1 MKPVSNTFYR
11 TARLIYSVF
20 MRPLNE
26 LINTEDP
33 AWPMVQELIAGAT
46 TPVEVL
52 PAHPVDREVALLAI
66 QVTTRSTMGAVV
78 YETGGLL
85 IDHGWLRI
93 LGSGH
98 PRLPRSLP
106 SWNKGRTM
114 FDDENPPGYLLV
126 ADDVVGG
133 FFAVNGGALG
143 AEMGA
148 VFYFAPDSCQWECLD
163 FGYSEFIGWSLQGDL
178 AKFYESLRWPGWE
191 NEIASLGGDQAIFI
205 FPFPAT
211 KGPPLGE
218 RHHGVVPIAELFGLY
233 ISGEAAPENPSSN
246 S

>member
-1 MKPVSNTFYR
+1 MYLALP
-11 TARLIYSVF
+11 AGALMIYSVCA
-20 MRPLNE
+20 MRALSE
-26 LINTEDP
+26 LINTQDP
-33 AWPMVQELIAGAT
+33 AWPMVQELIAHAKN
-46 TPVEVL
+46 PVEVL
-52 PAHPVDREVALLAI
+52 PADPVDREVALHAI
-66 QVTTRSTMGAVV
+66 QVTTGSTMGAIV

-98 PRLPRSLP
+98 HRLTRSLA

-114 FDDENPPGYLLV
+114 FGDEKPPGYLLV
-126 ADDVVGG
+126 ADDAVGG

-143 AEMGA
+143 SQMGA

-163 FGYSEFIGWSLQGDL
+163 FGYSQFIGWSLQGEL

-191 NEIASLGGDQAIFI
+191 DEIATLEGDQAIFI

-211 KGPPLGE
+211 KGPPLE
-218 RHHGVVPIAELFGLY
+218 QRHHGVVPIAEMFGLY
-233 ISGEAAPENPSSN
+233 ISGDAAPEIPSRDS
-246 S
+246 